1 MNLKAEIVESIIKIA
16 RECGVKKVILFG
28 SRARGNNRERSDIDL
43 AFEGGNSARFA
54 LDVDDFTPTLLKFD
68 FVNLSTANE
77 AILKEIEKDGVILY
91 EQT

>member
-1 MNLKAEIVESIIKIA
+1 MNLKAEIVESIGKIA

-28 SRARGNNRERSDIDL
+28 SRARCNNRERSDIDL

-54 LDVDDFTPTLLKFD
+54 LDVDEFTPTLLKFD
-68 FVNLSTANE
+68 FVDLSTAND

>member
-1 MNLKAEIVESIIKIA
+1 MNLKAEIVESIAKIA

-43 AFEGGNSARFA
+43 AFEGGNSTRFV

-68 FVNLSTANE
+68 FVDLSTANE
-77 AILKEIEKDGVILY
+77 AILKEIERDGVILY

>member
-1 MNLKAEIVESIIKIA
+1 MNLKAEIVESIGKIA

-43 AFEGGNSARFA
+43 AFEGGNSVRFA
-54 LDVDDFTPTLLKFD
+54 LDVDEFTPTLLKFD
-68 FVNLSTANE
+68 FVDLSTANE